1 MHSKSNQ
8 ECCNGDCN
16 QGRTC
21 PAREDGTV
29 KEFDKIA
36 IAFIVIMIIL
46 MSLKSYFS

>member
-1 MHSKSNQ
+1 MHFKSKQ

-21 PAREDGTV
+21 PERPDGTV
-29 KEFDKIA
+29 KGFDKIV
-36 IAFIVIMIIL
+36 ISFIVIMITL